1 VGNGR
6 AVGGSH
12 PQVIG
17 GMTNPLLEIGVLKVI
32 VTSKMPVTAGG
43 SMIQISYI
51 SRAAEPMP
59 ADKLLA
65 LLQQCLANNVSN
77 GVTGM
82 LVYGN
87 ETFLQALEG
96 EDKAVDDLVEK
107 ISKDPRHNNIQLLHR
122 RPIAERQYS
131 DWTMGFKRIS
141 DHDLKQIAGL
151 RNFGERDFNFDNLAK
166 HGNVVEAL
174 MDHYRKPSWDPLLRE
189 LDAQDKVLEH
199 LKKTLTSTR
208 RSVEVA
214 SLMLE
219 SILDASRGG
228 KLSEGHLH
236 LCESALNTLRQA

>member
-1 VGNGR
+1 
-6 AVGGSH
+6 
-12 PQVIG
+12 
-17 GMTNPLLEIGVLKVI
+17 
-32 VTSKMPVTAGG
+32 
-43 SMIQISYI
+43 MIQISYI

-65 LLQQCLANNVSN
+65 LLQQCLANNVRN

-96 EDKAVDDLVEK
+96 DDKAVDDLVEK

-122 RPIAERQYS
+122 RPIEGRQFS

-141 DHDLKQIAGL
+141 DHELKQIAGL
-151 RNFGERDFNFDNLAK
+151 RNFGERDFNFDYLIK
-166 HGNVVEAL
+166 HDDVVEVL
-174 MDHYRKPSWDPLLRE
+174 MDHYRKPSWDPLVRE
-189 LDAQDKVLEH
+189 LDAQDKVLQH

-219 SILDASRGG
+219 SVVDASRGG
-228 KLSEGHLH
+228 CLSEGHLR
-236 LCESALNTLRQA
+236 LCEQALNTLREA